1 MQVTTIGLDLA
12 KNIFQVHGISSDGN
26 VSFNRSLR
34 RAQLLAFFEKLEPCL
49 IGMEACGSSHHWA
62 RQFQKLGHKVRL
74 MPAMYVKAY
83 VKRGKSDAIDAEAI
97 CEAVT
102 RPTMRFVAIKTE
114 EQQGVLFLHRA
125 RDMVV
130 RQRTQL
136 SNMLRGLLGEFGI
149 VIAQGVGSAIK
160 FAKAVLDG
168 DRPNIPEVAVDVLV
182 NLSNQIVALHLRIL
196 WYEKRMQLEARK
208 DPRIMLLRTIP
219 GIGPI
224 TASAIVA
231 TAGDGHQ
238 FRNGREFAAWLGL
251 TPLNRSSGG
260 KERLGRISKMG
271 DRYVRR
277 LLGGGYDVAPQAD
290 EGQSRPR
297 RSMGHRSIRAQ
308 NTTSGDGCD
317 GQQNGAHRLGSPH
330 TQRTLQAPRG
340 VKGETEQ
347 QRRKTIEMME
357 QCQPVSQ
364 DTPSNVRDTS
374 LLSAKEFGT
383 WSAETIRASGQVRR
397 ANRPDTRPHLTIVQI
412 SSKIS
417 CYAGDIHTRHSLHL
431 RKRAASEGACG
442 SLS

>member
-1 MQVTTIGLDLA
+1 MQITTVGLDLA
-12 KNIFQVHGISSDGN
+12 RNIFQVHGITSDGT
-26 VSFNRSLR
+26 VAFNRSLR

-62 RQFQKLGHKVRL
+62 RQFQKLGHEVRL

-149 VIAQGVGSAIK
+149 VIAQGIGSAIK
-160 FAKAVLDG
+160 FAKTVLD
-168 DRPNIPEVAVDVLV
+168 DVQPNIPEVAVDVLV
-182 NLSNQIVALHLRIL
+182 NLSNQMVALHLRIL
-196 WYEKRMQLEARK
+196 WYEKRMHLEARK
-208 DPRIMLLRTIP
+208 DPRVMLLRTIP

-238 FRNGREFAAWLGL
+238 FRSGREFAAWLGL

-277 LLGGGYDVAPQAD
+277 LLVA
-290 EGQSRPR
+290 GMTSRLR
-297 RSMGHRSIRAQ
+297 QMKV
-308 NTTSGDGCD
+308 N
-317 GQQNGAHRLGSPH
+317 
-330 TQRTLQAPRG
+330 
-340 VKGETEQ
+340 
-347 QRRKTIEMME
+347 
-357 QCQPVSQ
+357 
-364 DTPSNVRDTS
+364 
-374 LLSAKEFGT
+374 
-383 WSAETIRASGQVRR
+383 
-397 ANRPDTRPHLTIVQI
+397 PDRVDP
-412 SSKIS
+412 
-417 CYAGDIHTRHSLHL
+417 
-431 RKRAASEGACG
+431 
-442 SLS
+442 